1 MRGAEVPFVL
11 PPLSFA
17 NGAQERGSGGEAA
30 LAVPFALPSIL
41 PSILPYPEVV
51 LVQFRS
57 SAIAAALALILL
69 CAVTAWPVVHV
80 AAPAAQ
86 VTREANVTRTVQ
98 SVTFANEVA
107 SYGLTLDY
115 NVDPDNP
122 DEITSRWWQWRDAY
136 IPIGMTD
143 PGRTNWYWQAFFN
156 WEFDDESLH
165 RREPTFRVLRPGGDD
180 GMVEFLWDTPKVRAS
195 VRFALAAGSD
205 KLLIFGHYE
214 PKQDIRRSRLKFVT
228 YPATFAEPRNR
239 RVTTTDGTF
248 QPGQT
253 VTLDLP
259 RQRWVLYED
268 VTEGRP
274 ADGSSGMLVGTADA
288 FSAVRVPVGDYG
300 IITHLEMAPEARSF
314 ALGLYEYPDLPDYE
328 ATREYFRA
336 SADAEAEQIGR
347 MAAGDLDRPL
357 PAMPL
362 LAARRETIAARQ
374 DQFLDRPQEL
384 WAPDP
389 TPLDFPWAAR
399 LPGGAPINTALLC
412 TRFRAWETMELAR
425 RVPMRV
431 SHVYFD
437 QDDALSNPSRWHYS
451 STTGV
456 GAVPFG
462 LAMQRSVRIVT
473 DPDVEVIVCPELDPV
488 GIPSMTMREIIRR
501 VQEGAGLLLVNSPD
515 RLRAWP
521 QELFAEPDDALAQE
535 ALAGLAW
542 ENLPGH
548 DAANP
553 PLRAYH
559 YGAGRVS
566 TMPLRRHRYSA
577 LVANPGLVD
586 SVEGALDRGLA
597 LAARALM
604 AAAGRAPACRLNI
617 AFDEGALAVA
627 LDPAPPAG
635 GSLLVRIQDDQDRTL
650 AIREAPLPLADGRL
664 DIPRLPAG
672 RAYFLDVLARDPQ
685 GATLGYAFTH
695 AATVDG
701 PAITNIT
708 IAPVHQPADVITP
721 MVPLPEGGPMT
732 AAATVEDPGQAADL
746 VFEIRDAFD
755 RLLAREQAAVPAEGG
770 RVEVEFEV
778 NRPVTVSH
786 FLDLLLVAENEEI
799 AVARQ
804 VFTFQQPYPLD
815 DYTGLVWSYTGRAP
829 VLKRTNRLAYEWGM
843 DMMDLSHMGGF
854 DDAGATR
861 EYDAA
866 SRSGLRVV
874 PYVTRIVGS
883 PGADNRRAP
892 VMRDPAYLAAEE
904 RKLMIN
910 ARQAAP
916 FSPAAYTL
924 GDENWLCR
932 GDGECCHAPETVA
945 QFRVWLQ
952 DKYGDIATLNDAW
965 DAAFDAFGDI
975 QRPMLREEAA
985 QQTVSIA
992 PWIDFRLFMD
1002 TEFAELHELFQHY
1015 IRAEDPDAIVGWDG
1029 FLGYNWK
1036 AGYDFSK
1043 LTRNLRLNQ
1052 VYTLHWLQGELM
1064 RSFKRPDALVGKWGN
1079 AIADVEGGWHA
1090 HAWDGLL
1097 SDDNSVWWWSL
1108 WGHDYMPFNP
1118 DLSMSDFGRWF
1129 FEALRETTSGPGKL
1143 LLNAHRDDSGVGV
1156 LYSHADMF
1164 ASEVLAVMTE
1174 GVINSGFSGHQ
1185 NQHMGLAR
1193 GIRDHGVQYRHI
1205 YGDDLADE
1213 LSPERWPIVFLPLAV
1228 CLSDEQVAALA
1239 AYVEQGGTVVVDGRA
1254 GFLTGDGR
1262 LRDTRALDD
1271 LLGVRGE
1278 AGLDAFQRRHV
1289 TGPAVVQGTLDGT
1302 AAQIPLDFEP
1312 FDASAI
1318 EPGLQ
1323 VTTGAALGSLND
1335 EVPIIVVNTVGT
1347 GRAITLNLALDAI
1360 NRTRAQDD
1368 LHPLEA
1374 ILGAVLES
1382 AGVTPFSRLE
1392 TGAGQRPRCIQQVHW
1407 RDGDAAYLALFHDIL
1422 VRGVGEQTAQ
1432 VTLPEPA
1439 FVYDIR
1445 AGQRVGAG
1453 LVGDWYVTTSRGMP
1467 LLYSLLPYEVT
1478 GLEAAVPD
1486 TAQAGQAIPV
1496 AVTVQIA
1503 QGEPGRHVVR
1513 LDVYPPGAQTSHRQY
1528 SQNIE
1533 CPAGR
1538 GAADIPLA
1546 LDDEPGA
1553 WRVVLRD
1560 VATGAQV
1567 ERTVQVN

>member
-1 MRGAEVPFVL
+1 M
-11 PPLSFA
+11 
-17 NGAQERGSGGEAA
+17 
-30 LAVPFALPSIL
+30 
-41 PSILPYPEVV
+41 
-51 LVQFRS
+51 QFRT
-57 SAIAAALALILL
+57 SATLAALALILL
-69 CAVTAWPVVHV
+69 CTGAAWPVVHV
-80 AAPAAQ
+80 SAPPAQ
-86 VTREANVTRTVQ
+86 VTREGDVTRTVQ
-98 SVTFANEVA
+98 TVTFANEVA

-115 NVDPDNP
+115 NRDPDNP
-122 DEITSRWWQWRDAY
+122 GEITSRWWQWREGY

-156 WEFDDESLH
+156 WEFDDEDLS
-165 RREPTFRVLRPGGDD
+165 RREPTFRVIRPGGED

-195 VRFALAAGSD
+195 VRFALPAGSD
-205 KLLIFGHYE
+205 KLLVFGHYE
-214 PKQDIRRSRLKFVT
+214 PKEEIRRSRLKFVT

-239 RVTTTDGTF
+239 RVTTADDTL

-253 VTLDLP
+253 LTLDLD

-274 ADGSSGMLVGTADA
+274 ADGSSGLLIGTPDA
-288 FSAVRVPVGDYG
+288 FSSVRIPVAAYG

-336 SADAEAEQIGR
+336 SADAEAAQITR
-347 MAAGDLDRPL
+347 MAAEHLDRPL

-362 LAARRETIAARQ
+362 LAARRETIDARQ

-399 LPGGAPINTALLC
+399 LPGGDPINTALLC
-412 TRFRAWETMELAR
+412 NRFRAWETMELAR
-425 RVPMRV
+425 RAPMRV

-437 QDDALSNPSRWHYS
+437 QDSALSNPSRWHYS

-462 LAMQRSVRIVT
+462 LAMQRTVRIVS
-473 DPDVEVIVCPELDPV
+473 DPQVEVILCPELDPV

-501 VQEGAGLLLVNSPD
+501 VEEGAGLLLVNSPD

-542 ENLPGH
+542 QNLPGH
-548 DAANP
+548 DAARP
-553 PLRAYH
+553 PIRAYH
-559 YGAGRVS
+559 YGAGRVI
-566 TMPLRRHRYSA
+566 TMPLSTHRYSA
-577 LVANPGLVD
+577 LVANHGLVD
-586 SVEGALDRGLA
+586 SVENALDRGLA

-604 AAAGRAPACRLNI
+604 AAAGREPACRVNI
-617 AFDEGALAVA
+617 AFDQGALAVA
-627 LDPAPPAG
+627 LDPPPPAG
-635 GSLLVRIQDDQDRTL
+635 ARLLVRVQDDHDRTL
-650 AIREAPLPLADGRL
+650 IITEAPLPLADGRL
-664 DIPRLPAG
+664 DLPRLPAG
-672 RAYFLDVLARDPQ
+672 RAYFLDALARDPQ

-695 AATVDG
+695 VPTVEG
-701 PAITNIT
+701 PAVTD
-708 IAPVHQPADVITP
+708 IALAPTEQPADTITP

-732 AAATVEDPGQAADL
+732 AAATVQNPGQAATL
-746 VFEIRDAFD
+746 VFQVRDAFD

-770 RVEVEFEV
+770 RVEVQFEV

-786 FLDLLLVAENEEI
+786 FLELLLVAEGEEVAI
-799 AVARQ
+799 ARR
-804 VFTFQQPYPLD
+804 VFTFEQPYPLD
-815 DYTGLVWSYTGRAP
+815 DYTGLIWSYTGRAT
-829 VLKRTNRLAYEWGM
+829 VLERTNRLAYDWGM

-866 SRSGLRVV
+866 SRSGLRLV

-883 PGADNRRAP
+883 PAADNRRSP
-892 VMRDPAYLAAEE
+892 VMRDPQYLAAEE
-904 RKLMIN
+904 RKLTIN

-945 QFRVWLQ
+945 QFRVWLR
-952 DKYGDIATLNDAW
+952 DKYGDIAALNAAW
-965 DAAFDAFGDI
+965 DADFAAFDDI

-985 QQTVSIA
+985 EQTVSIA

-1002 TEFAELHELFQHY
+1002 TEFAWLHELFQDY
-1015 IRAEDPDAIVGWDG
+1015 IRAEDPAALVGWDG

-1036 AGYDFSK
+1036 AGYDFRK
-1043 LTRNLRLNQ
+1043 LTQNLQLNQ
-1052 VYTLHWLQGELM
+1052 VYTTHWLQGELI

-1129 FEALRETTSGPGKL
+1129 FEALRETTSGPGRL
-1143 LLNAHRDDSGVGV
+1143 LLNADRDDSGVGI

-1164 ASEVLAVMTE
+1164 ASEVLAAMAQ
-1174 GVINSGFSGHQ
+1174 GVINSGFTGHQ
-1185 NQHMGLAR
+1185 NQHVGLAR
-1193 GIRDHGVQYRHI
+1193 GIRDYGVQYRHI
-1205 YGDDLADE
+1205 YADDLARE
-1213 LSPERWPIVFLPLAV
+1213 LSPARWPIVFLPLAA
-1228 CLSDEQVAALA
+1228 CTSDEHAAALA
-1239 AYVEQGGTVVVDGRA
+1239 AYVEQGGTLVVDGRA
-1254 GFLTGDGR
+1254 GFLTADGR
-1262 LRDTRALDD
+1262 LRDTRPLDG

-1278 AGLDAFQRRHV
+1278 AGLEAFQRRHV

-1302 AAQIPLDFEP
+1302 AAQVALSFEP

-1318 EPGLQ
+1318 EPGLE
-1323 VTTGAALGSLND
+1323 VTTGAALGAIND
-1335 EVPIIVVNTVGT
+1335 EVPIVVVNTVGA
-1347 GRAITLNLALDAI
+1347 GRAITLNLALDGI

-1392 TGAGQRPRCIQQVHW
+1392 TARGQRPRCIQQVHW

-1422 VRGVGEQTAQ
+1422 VRGVGEQTAEL
-1432 VTLPEPA
+1432 TLPDAA
-1439 FVYDIR
+1439 FVYDLR
-1445 AGQRVGAG
+1445 AGERVGTG
-1453 LVGDWYVTTSRGMP
+1453 LVGRWEVTTSRGTP

-1478 GLEAAVPD
+1478 GLEAQVPE
-1486 TAQAGQAIPV
+1486 TTQAGSAVPV
-1496 AVTVQIA
+1496 AVTVQVG
-1503 QGEPGRHVVR
+1503 QGAPGRHVVR
-1513 LDVYPPGAQTSHRQY
+1513 LDVYPPDAQTPHRQY
-1528 SQNIE
+1528 SQNID
-1533 CPAGR
+1533 CPGGR
-1538 GAADIPLA
+1538 GTADIPLA
-1546 LDDEPGA
+1546 FSDSPGA
-1553 WRVVLRD
+1553 WRLVLRD
-1560 VATGAQV
+1560 VATGVQV
-1567 ERTVQVN
+1567 ERTVAVN